1 MINSISICFFFL
13 ISFRFLKKVNIEK
26 QFLVRF
32 IVMGKKSLPDPSKK
46 SQPFWGF
53 VEMVTTNVEDV
64 KTVLK
69 GGKNIV
75 SLLKYLVDFCDFDF
89 FYRGV

>member
-1 MINSISICFFFL
+1 M
-13 ISFRFLKKVNIEK
+13 NIEK
-26 QFLVRF
+26 QLLLRF

-64 KTVLK
+64 KTALK
-69 GGKNIV
+69 GGKNF
-75 SLLKYLVDFCDFDF
+75 LNL
-89 FYRGV
+89 